1 MALFNKRSS
10 DLSHPKDQSN
20 TPSDARSRS
29 LSKAISWRVVGTLDT
44 FIIGTVV
51 TQQVSVGATIAVIE
65 VVTKVALYYIH
76 ERVWNKV

>member
-1 MALFNKRSS
+1 M
-10 DLSHPKDQSN
+10 HPKDRSD
-20 TPSDARSRS
+20 TPADARSRS

-65 VVTKVALYYIH
+65 VVTKVALYYVH